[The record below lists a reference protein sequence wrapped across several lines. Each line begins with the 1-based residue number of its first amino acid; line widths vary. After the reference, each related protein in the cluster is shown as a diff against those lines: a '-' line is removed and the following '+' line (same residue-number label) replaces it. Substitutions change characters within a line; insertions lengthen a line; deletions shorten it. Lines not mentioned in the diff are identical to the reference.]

1 MSKNILAFGDCL
13 HKIHP
18 FAGQGFNMS
27 LRDIN
32 IFSKIVDERLK
43 LGFALDSA
51 ISEIF
56 EKETKHFNFLF
67 STGIDFIYEFFK
79 FDNKIKNNYSK
90 KIFNFVNNDKLLI
103 KYIKDFANR
112 GLAL

>member
-1 MSKNILAFGDCL
+1 MAFGDCL

-43 LGFALDSA
+43 LGLTLDSTIA
-51 ISEIF
+51 ETF
-56 EKETKHFNFLF
+56 EKEAKHFNFLF
-67 STGIDFIYEFFK
+67 SNGIDFIHEFFK
-79 FDNKIKNNYSK
+79 FDNRIKNNYQK
-90 KIFNFVNNDKLLI
+90 NF
-103 KYIKDFANR
+103 
-112 GLAL
+112 